1 MGLEEID
8 RQEIAQRLDEA
19 EFRLKNLIQAV
30 ERYWWHEPWAVERHI
45 ELRAQLYDLMK
56 ARERLADGRFGV
68 CDGCGRPISHKR
80 LNNCVHVSNCLACN
94 RLKQTKN
101 IQRL

>member
-56 ARERLADGRFGV
+56 AHERLADGRFGV
-68 CDGCGRPISHKR
+68 CDGCGEKISVVRMKMR
-80 LNNCVHVSNCLACN
+80 INTSYCTSCSCS
-94 RLKQTKN
+94 
-101 IQRL
+101 